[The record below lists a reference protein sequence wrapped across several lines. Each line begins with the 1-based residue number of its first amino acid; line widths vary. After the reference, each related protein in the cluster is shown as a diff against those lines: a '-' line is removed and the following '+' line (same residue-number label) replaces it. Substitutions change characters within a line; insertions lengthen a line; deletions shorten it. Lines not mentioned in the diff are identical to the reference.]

1 MAAEDVVVGDVVVA
15 VADMEDIV
23 DTEVMDGMDM
33 VVGVDAVMVV
43 VVVVAVVAVVAAAV
57 EFSDLNLPRMTRNK
71 QKSKR
76 KIARSPLKIRKQ
88 HQMREKRRKR
98 QLKGVGFGVVL
109 EDVEDSVI
117 LVDLEVGELAIGT
130 SVVVEVPSEAGVD
143 IQVTAMAM
151 EAVVAVEAVEVV
163 EALGDVAMGVMVAVE
178 PLVLMLDRG
187 HFLMA
192 AVVNLTW
199 VKRVLL
205 IVLMIRSLQAKKLR
219 HCLFNQLGDLHL

>member
-43 VVVVAVVAVVAAAV
+43 VAAVAVVAAAV

-98 QLKGVGFGVVL
+98 QLKGVDFGVVL

-117 LVDLEVGELAIGT
+117 LVDLEVGELATGT

-192 AVVNLTW
+192 AAVNLTW

-205 IVLMIRSLQAKKLR
+205 IVLMMRSLQAKKLR

>member
-43 VVVVAVVAVVAAAV
+43 VAMVAVVAAAV

-192 AVVNLTW
+192 AAVNLTW

-205 IVLMIRSLQAKKLR
+205 IVLMMRSLQAKKLR

>member
-23 DTEVMDGMDM
+23 DTEVTDGMDM
-33 VVGVDAVMVV
+33 VVGVDAVMV
-43 VVVVAVVAVVAAAV
+43 VVAVVAAAV

-98 QLKGVGFGVVL
+98 QLKGVDFGVVL

-178 PLVLMLDRG
+178 PLVLILDRG

-192 AVVNLTW
+192 AAVNLTW

-205 IVLMIRSLQAKKLR
+205 IVLMMRSLQAKKLR

>member
-23 DTEVMDGMDM
+23 DTEVMGGMDM

-43 VVVVAVVAVVAAAV
+43 VAAVAVVAVAV

-98 QLKGVGFGVVL
+98 QLKGVDFGVVL

-178 PLVLMLDRG
+178 PLVLILDRG

-192 AVVNLTW
+192 AAVNLTW

-205 IVLMIRSLQAKKLR
+205 IVLMMRSLQAKKLR

>member
-43 VVVVAVVAVVAAAV
+43 VAAVAVVAAAV

-98 QLKGVGFGVVL
+98 QLKGVDFGVVL

-151 EAVVAVEAVEVV
+151 EAVVAVEVVEVV

-192 AVVNLTW
+192 AAVNLTW

-205 IVLMIRSLQAKKLR
+205 IVLMMRSLQAKKLR

>member
-43 VVVVAVVAVVAAAV
+43 VAAVAVVAAAV

-98 QLKGVGFGVVL
+98 QLKGVDFGVVL

-192 AVVNLTW
+192 AAVNLTW

-205 IVLMIRSLQAKKLR
+205 IVLMMRSLQAKKLR
-219 HCLFNQLGDLHL
+219 HCLFNQLRDLHL

>member
-1 MAAEDVVVGDVVVA
+1 M
-15 VADMEDIV
+15 
-23 DTEVMDGMDM
+23 
-33 VVGVDAVMVV
+33 
-43 VVVVAVVAVVAAAV
+43 
-57 EFSDLNLPRMTRNK
+57 
-71 QKSKR
+71 
-76 KIARSPLKIRKQ
+76 
-88 HQMREKRRKR
+88 
-98 QLKGVGFGVVL
+98 

>member
-43 VVVVAVVAVVAAAV
+43 VAAVAVVAAAV
-57 EFSDLNLPRMTRNK
+57 EFSDLNLPRMSRNK

-98 QLKGVGFGVVL
+98 QLKGVDFGVVL

-192 AVVNLTW
+192 AAVNLTW

-205 IVLMIRSLQAKKLR
+205 IVLMMRSLQAKKLR

>member
-33 VVGVDAVMVV
+33 VVGVDAVM
-43 VVVVAVVAVVAAAV
+43 VVVAVVAVVAAAV

-98 QLKGVGFGVVL
+98 QLKGVDFGVVL

-192 AVVNLTW
+192 AAVNLTW

-205 IVLMIRSLQAKKLR
+205 IVLMMRSLQAKKLR

>member
-33 VVGVDAVMVV
+33 VVGVDAVM
-43 VVVVAVVAVVAAAV
+43 VVVAVVAVVAAAV

-205 IVLMIRSLQAKKLR
+205 IVLMMRSLQAKKLR

>member
-23 DTEVMDGMDM
+23 DTEVMGGMDM
-33 VVGVDAVMVV
+33 VVGVDAVMV
-43 VVVVAVVAVVAAAV
+43 VVAVVAAAV

-98 QLKGVGFGVVL
+98 QLKGVDFGVVL
-109 EDVEDSVI
+109 EDVEDSVT

-163 EALGDVAMGVMVAVE
+163 EALGDVAMGVMVVVE

-192 AVVNLTW
+192 AAVNLTW

-205 IVLMIRSLQAKKLR
+205 IVLMMRSLQAKKLR

>member
-33 VVGVDAVMVV
+33 VVGVDAVM
-43 VVVVAVVAVVAAAV
+43 VVVAVVAVVAAAV

-88 HQMREKRRKR
+88 RQMREKRRKR

-205 IVLMIRSLQAKKLR
+205 IVLMMRSLQAKKLR

>member
-43 VVVVAVVAVVAAAV
+43 VAAAAVVAAAV

-98 QLKGVGFGVVL
+98 QLKGVDSGVVL

-192 AVVNLTW
+192 AAVNLTW

-205 IVLMIRSLQAKKLR
+205 IVLMMRSLQAKKLR

>member
-1 MAAEDVVVGDVVVA
+1 MATEDVVVGDVVVA

-43 VVVVAVVAVVAAAV
+43 VAAVAVVAAAV

-98 QLKGVGFGVVL
+98 QLKGVDFGVVL

-192 AVVNLTW
+192 AAVNLTW
-199 VKRVLL
+199 AKRVLL
-205 IVLMIRSLQAKKLR
+205 IVLMMRSLQAKKLR

>member
-33 VVGVDAVMVV
+33 VVGVDAVM
-43 VVVVAVVAVVAAAV
+43 VVVAVVAVVAAAV

>member
-33 VVGVDAVMVV
+33 VVGVDVVMVV
-43 VVVVAVVAVVAAAV
+43 VAAEAVVAAAV

-98 QLKGVGFGVVL
+98 QLKGVDFGVVL

-192 AVVNLTW
+192 AAVNLTW

-205 IVLMIRSLQAKKLR
+205 IVLMTRSLQAKKLR

>member
-23 DTEVMDGMDM
+23 DTEVMGGMDM
-33 VVGVDAVMVV
+33 VVGVDAVMV
-43 VVVVAVVAVVAAAV
+43 VVAVVAAAV

-98 QLKGVGFGVVL
+98 QLKGVDFGVVL

-178 PLVLMLDRG
+178 PLVLILDRG

-192 AVVNLTW
+192 AAVNLTW

-205 IVLMIRSLQAKKLR
+205 IVLMMRSLQAKKLR

>member
-43 VVVVAVVAVVAAAV
+43 VAAEAVVAAAV

-98 QLKGVGFGVVL
+98 QLKGVDFGVVL

-117 LVDLEVGELAIGT
+117 LVDLEVGGLAIGT

-192 AVVNLTW
+192 AAVNLTW

-205 IVLMIRSLQAKKLR
+205 IVLMMRSLQAKKLR

>member
-23 DTEVMDGMDM
+23 DTEVMGGMDM

-43 VVVVAVVAVVAAAV
+43 VAAVAVVAVAV

-98 QLKGVGFGVVL
+98 QLKGVDFGVVL
-109 EDVEDSVI
+109 EDVEDSVT

-163 EALGDVAMGVMVAVE
+163 EALGDVAMGVMVVVE

-192 AVVNLTW
+192 AAVNLTW

-205 IVLMIRSLQAKKLR
+205 IVLMMRSLQAKKLR

>member
-1 MAAEDVVVGDVVVA
+1 MAVEDVVVGDVVVA

-43 VVVVAVVAVVAAAV
+43 VAAEAVVAAAV

-98 QLKGVGFGVVL
+98 QLKGVDFGVVL

-192 AVVNLTW
+192 AAVNLTW

-205 IVLMIRSLQAKKLR
+205 IVLMMRSLQAKKLR

>member
-1 MAAEDVVVGDVVVA
+1 MAAEDVVVA

-43 VVVVAVVAVVAAAV
+43 VAAVAVVAAAV

-76 KIARSPLKIRKQ
+76 KIAHSPLKIRKQ

-98 QLKGVGFGVVL
+98 QLKGVDFGVVL

-192 AVVNLTW
+192 AAVNLTW

-205 IVLMIRSLQAKKLR
+205 IVLMMRSLQAKKLR

>member
-43 VVVVAVVAVVAAAV
+43 VAAVAVVAVAV

-98 QLKGVGFGVVL
+98 QLKGVDFGVVL
-109 EDVEDSVI
+109 EDVEDSVT

-163 EALGDVAMGVMVAVE
+163 EALGDVAMGVMVVVE

-192 AVVNLTW
+192 AAVNLTW

-205 IVLMIRSLQAKKLR
+205 IVLMMRSLQAKKLR

>member
-23 DTEVMDGMDM
+23 DTEVMDGMDI
-33 VVGVDAVMVV
+33 VVGVDAFMV
-43 VVVVAVVAVVAAAV
+43 VVAVVAAAV

-98 QLKGVGFGVVL
+98 QLKGVDFGVVL
-109 EDVEDSVI
+109 EDVEDSVT

-192 AVVNLTW
+192 AAVNLTW

-205 IVLMIRSLQAKKLR
+205 IVLMMRSLQAKKLR

>member
-33 VVGVDAVMVV
+33 VVGVDAVI
-43 VVVVAVVAVVAAAV
+43 VVVAVVAVVAAAV

-71 QKSKR
+71 QKSKQ

-98 QLKGVGFGVVL
+98 QLKGVDFGVVL

-192 AVVNLTW
+192 AAVNLTW

-205 IVLMIRSLQAKKLR
+205 IVLMMRSLQAKKLR

>member
-33 VVGVDAVMVV
+33 VVGVDAVMV
-43 VVVVAVVAVVAAAV
+43 VVAVVAAAV

-98 QLKGVGFGVVL
+98 QLKGVDFGVVL

-163 EALGDVAMGVMVAVE
+163 EALGDVAMGVMVVVE

-192 AVVNLTW
+192 AAVNLTW

-205 IVLMIRSLQAKKLR
+205 IVLMMRSLQAKKLR

>member
-33 VVGVDAVMVV
+33 VVGVDAVMVM
-43 VVVVAVVAVVAAAV
+43 VAAEAVVAAAV

-98 QLKGVGFGVVL
+98 QLKGVDFGVVL

-192 AVVNLTW
+192 AAVNLTW

-205 IVLMIRSLQAKKLR
+205 IVLMMRSLQAKKLR

>member
-33 VVGVDAVMVV
+33 VVGVDAVM
-43 VVVVAVVAVVAAAV
+43 VVVAVVAVVAAAV

-98 QLKGVGFGVVL
+98 QLKGVDFGVVL

>member
-33 VVGVDAVMVV
+33 VVGVDAVMV
-43 VVVVAVVAVVAAAV
+43 VVAVVAAAV

-98 QLKGVGFGVVL
+98 QLKGVDFGVVL

-178 PLVLMLDRG
+178 PLVLILDRG

-192 AVVNLTW
+192 AAVNLTW

-205 IVLMIRSLQAKKLR
+205 IVLMMRSLQAKKLR

>member
-33 VVGVDAVMVV
+33 VVGVDAV
-43 VVVVAVVAVVAAAV
+43 VVVVAAVAVVAAAV

-98 QLKGVGFGVVL
+98 QLKGVDFGVVL

-192 AVVNLTW
+192 AAVNLTW

-205 IVLMIRSLQAKKLR
+205 IVLMMRSLQAKKLR

>member
-1 MAAEDVVVGDVVVA
+1 MAVEDVVVGDVVVA

-43 VVVVAVVAVVAAAV
+43 VAAEAVVAAAV

-98 QLKGVGFGVVL
+98 QLKGVDFGVVL
-109 EDVEDSVI
+109 EDVEDS
-117 LVDLEVGELAIGT
+117 VDLEVGELAIGT

-192 AVVNLTW
+192 AAVNLTW

-205 IVLMIRSLQAKKLR
+205 IVLMMRSLQAKKLR

>member
-43 VVVVAVVAVVAAAV
+43 VAAEAVVAAAV

-98 QLKGVGFGVVL
+98 QLKGVDFGVVL

-192 AVVNLTW
+192 AAVNLTW

-205 IVLMIRSLQAKKLR
+205 IVLMTRSLQAKKLR

>member
-33 VVGVDAVMVV
+33 VVGVDAVM
-43 VVVVAVVAVVAAAV
+43 VVVAVVAVVAAAV

-192 AVVNLTW
+192 AAVNLTW

-205 IVLMIRSLQAKKLR
+205 IVLMMRSLQAKKLR

>member
-43 VVVVAVVAVVAAAV
+43 VAAVAVVAVAV

-98 QLKGVGFGVVL
+98 QLKGVDFGVVL

-192 AVVNLTW
+192 AAVNLTW

-205 IVLMIRSLQAKKLR
+205 IVLMMRSLQAKKLR

>member
-43 VVVVAVVAVVAAAV
+43 VAMVAVVAAAV

-98 QLKGVGFGVVL
+98 QLKGVDFGVVL

-192 AVVNLTW
+192 AAVNLTW

-205 IVLMIRSLQAKKLR
+205 IVLMMRSLQAKKLR

>member
-1 MAAEDVVVGDVVVA
+1 MAVEDVVVGDVVVA

-33 VVGVDAVMVV
+33 VVGVDAVM
-43 VVVVAVVAVVAAAV
+43 VVVAVVAVVAAAV

-98 QLKGVGFGVVL
+98 QLKGVDFGVVL

-192 AVVNLTW
+192 AAVNLTW

-205 IVLMIRSLQAKKLR
+205 IVLMMRSLQAKKLR

>member
-43 VVVVAVVAVVAAAV
+43 VAAVAVVAAAV

-76 KIARSPLKIRKQ
+76 KIARSPLKIKKQ

-98 QLKGVGFGVVL
+98 QLKGVDFGVVL

-163 EALGDVAMGVMVAVE
+163 EALGDVAMGVMVGVE

-192 AVVNLTW
+192 AAVNLTW

-205 IVLMIRSLQAKKLR
+205 IVLMMRSLQAKKLR

>member
-43 VVVVAVVAVVAAAV
+43 VAAAAVVAAAV

-98 QLKGVGFGVVL
+98 QLKGVDFGVVL

-143 IQVTAMAM
+143 IQVTAMAT

-192 AVVNLTW
+192 AAVNLTW

-205 IVLMIRSLQAKKLR
+205 IVLMMRSLQAKKLR

>member
-1 MAAEDVVVGDVVVA
+1 MAAEGVVVGDVVVA

-33 VVGVDAVMVV
+33 VVGVDAVM
-43 VVVVAVVAVVAAAV
+43 VVVAVVAVVAAAV

-98 QLKGVGFGVVL
+98 QLKGVDFGVVL

-117 LVDLEVGELAIGT
+117 LVDLEVGELVIGT

-192 AVVNLTW
+192 AAVNLTW

-205 IVLMIRSLQAKKLR
+205 IVLMMRSLQAKKLR

>member
-33 VVGVDAVMVV
+33 VVGVDAVI
-43 VVVVAVVAVVAAAV
+43 VVVAVVAVVAAAV

-98 QLKGVGFGVVL
+98 QLKGVDFGVVL

-192 AVVNLTW
+192 AAVNLTW

-205 IVLMIRSLQAKKLR
+205 IVLMMRSLQAKKLR